1 MSTYTLYVVC
11 VCMCV
16 DTERHI
22 LDTRRVRNITA
33 YNEMVCEVAT
43 DYQKMQISILI
54 MIHLITD
61 RSSGGPL
68 AQLSLGVSSQT
79 CTTQ

>member
-61 RSSGGPL
+61 RSSGGHL

>member
-11 VCMCV
+11 VCV
-16 DTERHI
+16 STQRHI
-22 LDTRRVRNITA
+22 LDTRRVRNIAA
-33 YNEMVCEVAT
+33 YNEMVSEVAT
-43 DYQKMQISILI
+43 DYQKMQICILI
-54 MIHLITD
+54 MIYLITD
-61 RSSGGPL
+61 RSSGGHL